1 MLAWVHVALALTAA
15 ALDRS
20 DLFHFGPEAGD
31 LRLEPGSD
39 RTHELR
45 LDRKLYFF
53 DGAFE
58 SVYINTNGFISMAKP
73 PAESDYLG
81 QMPAS
86 FGLAAAFMG
95 DLDTSDGIGK
105 VYFRQDSSASVLQRI
120 NEHISQAF
128 PAEDEVEPTHAF
140 IVTWENVAVNGES
153 GRGDGTRNTF
163 QLVVASMESAS
174 YAILL
179 YPSDGLQFH
188 LTNIGDESKP
198 VEVGFSKGL
207 VKGWFSWSTTQGP
220 YYRITTDDVESIQSL
235 TQQTNSGRQGLWVFE
250 IGTSSFFTSITPGQ
264 VSEISPGAK
273 NIYTEEAYSDETVIY
288 DKDPLANETYP
299 EDLLV
304 VYREESY
311 PEEPSPEI
319 NYPEEASS
327 EAPLRPVDTSQFQPN
342 YPHPRRQP
350 ENPQVLVVNEDDLEI
365 DVFSYDYERCA
376 NSRQKCSSFA
386 DCRDY
391 SGGFCCHCR
400 PGFYGD
406 GRDCVAEGKP
416 QRMNG
421 KVNGRVYVG
430 NSPTALELNNHDLHS
445 YVVAN
450 DGRAYVA
457 ISAIPDTL
465 GPCLQPLASL
475 GGVIGWAFA
484 LEQPGYHNGFSV
496 VGGRFTRQ
504 AEVSFHSSNEKLTIT
519 QEFMGINEH
528 DHLVV
533 NTWLEGR
540 LPEIP
545 PGATVQ
551 INPYTE
557 IYQYSRNVI
566 TSSSN
571 RDYTITLPDST
582 VQTRSYHW
590 KQTITYQSCEFSEAA
605 WSPHSTQQLNVD
617 QIFVMYDAGNQLIR
631 YAMSNKIG
639 SIHNIVPEQNPC
651 YTGRHGCDSNAMCR
665 AGTGTQFTCECA
677 GGYTG
682 DGRTCYDIDE
692 CRDTPQICG
701 RHTICNNQPGS
712 FRCECIEGF
721 QFASD
726 GRTCIEVEQGVDH
739 CLRGSHDCDIPERA
753 RCRYT
758 GGSSYVCAC
767 LTGFSGDG
775 HSCQDIDE
783 CQPGRCH
790 QDATCY
796 NNQGS
801 FTCQCHLGFHGN
813 GFQCITD
820 SEREKTPCEKHRE
833 SALAASA
840 PTTFFL
846 FSHRPTP
853 QFVPT
858 CDPYGAYEPT
868 QCFPHAG
875 QCWCVD
881 RNGQEIQGT
890 RSGDGSRPSCIDHGI
905 SPPLVG
911 PTPRPDVSPPT
922 PGTNLLFAQSG
933 KIEHIPLDGYS
944 MKKEEARTLLHV
956 PDKVVIAVAFDCVE
970 KMVYW
975 SDITE
980 PAISRVSLQGGQ
992 PTTLIKTDL
1001 GSPEGIAI
1009 DHLSRLMFWTDSIMD
1024 QIEVSKLD
1032 GSYRRVLFDEDLI
1045 NPRPIVADPNNG
1057 RLYWADWNRD
1067 GPKIEMANMDGTDRT
1082 ILVSEN
1088 LGLPN
1093 GLTYDPLS
1101 RILCWADAGTR
1112 KVECVDPYSRYR
1124 KKVVEGIQYAFAV
1137 VSYGKSLFYT
1147 DWRREAI
1154 ITIDRMAE
1162 KETDSFLPQ
1171 RRSKPYG
1178 ITTTYPQCPPG
1189 VNYCSANN
1197 GGCSHLCLPRPG
1209 GLTCQCPDTEDA
1221 SCVERGHNL

>member
-1 MLAWVHVALALTAA
+1 MFTCSHREPLTTTSRAA

-153 GRGDGTRNTF
+153 GRGDGTVHKARLNTF

-198 VEVGFSKGL
+198 VEVG
-207 VKGWFSWSTTQGP
+207 WSTTQGP

-273 NIYTEEAYSDETVIY
+273 N
-288 DKDPLANETYP
+288 
-299 EDLLV
+299 
-304 VYREESY
+304 
-311 PEEPSPEI
+311 
-319 NYPEEASS
+319 SS
-327 EAPLRPVDTSQFQPN
+327 EQDLVPVDTSQFQPN

-1147 DWRREAI
+1147 DWRRYAI